1 MILRDHK
8 SLCLTPYQLALL
20 SGLSGAD
27 KNGFVDYTKFASN
40 IVGWITEMFSIDA
53 IRRKAQLIQLGHF
66 KVAQVNMPKYND
78 NALFAIFRTMD
89 IDHNGFLEWNE
100 YQSCLERIVE
110 LGLTKEECLTL
121 NLLADVD
128 GDGKIDY

>member
-1 MILRDHK
+1 
-8 SLCLTPYQLALL
+8 
-20 SGLSGAD
+20 
-27 KNGFVDYTKFASN
+27 
-40 IVGWITEMFSIDA
+40 
-53 IRRKAQLIQLGHF
+53 
-66 KVAQVNMPKYND
+66 MPKYND